1 MSGSSPN
8 MTVSLSGLTRQSL
21 NRLHMER
28 DYTKPIFFVLLFFA
42 FILTGFLCKVLASV
56 LIPVAIA
63 ILMALAFYP
72 VVRNLEVKA
81 KINWI
86 AGSLIILVVVLIV
99 LFFASGILVKGFSTI
114 ANEYSKYESSYMS
127 INKMIAQQC
136 NLAIDEEKSFA
147 NNMWNLLEV
156 TKYVQEFA
164 LGLSSGVLSFSKSLL
179 LILIMFAFLLIE
191 IKGFKRRITNAV
203 KDENK
208 QTILNISQQ
217 IGEDVVRFLSIKFF
231 ISLATGLLVYFA
243 ALIVKLDFPIVW
255 AFIAFVMNFIPTF
268 GSIIS
273 TVFTTIFALLQFYP
287 HYGKVIFIFL
297 FMIAVNFIL
306 GQILEPRIEGERLGL
321 SPFAILVSLA
331 LWGYIWGFIGM
342 ILAVPMTV
350 IIKIFCENIPYLN
363 IVSVIL
369 GNKRTI
375 TKK

>member
-1 MSGSSPN
+1 
-8 MTVSLSGLTRQSL
+8 
-21 NRLHMER
+21 MER

-42 FILTGFLCKVLASV
+42 FILTGFLCKVLSSV
-56 LIPVAIA
+56 LIPVSIA
-63 ILMALAFYP
+63 IFMALAFYP
-72 VVRNLEVKA
+72 VVRNLEIKT
-81 KINWI
+81 KINWVV
-86 AGSLIILVVVLIV
+86 GCLIIVVIILIV
-99 LFFASGILVKGFSTI
+99 IFFVSGILVKGFSTI
-114 ANEYSKYESSYMS
+114 ANEYSKYETRFMS
-127 INKMIAQQC
+127 IYKLIASQF

-147 NNMWNLLEV
+147 TNMWNILEV
-156 TKYVQEFA
+156 RQYVQDFA

-179 LILIMFAFLLIE
+179 LILIMFSFLLIE

-208 QTILNISQQ
+208 KTILNISQQ

-231 ISLATGLLVYFA
+231 ISLATGILVYLA
-243 ALIVKLDFPIVW
+243 ALIIKLDFPIVW

-363 IVSVIL
+363 FVSVVL
-369 GNKRTI
+369 GNKR
-375 TKK
+375 KSNK

>member
-1 MSGSSPN
+1 MSEPN
-8 MTVSLSGLTRQSL
+8 YQ
-21 NRLHMER
+21 
-28 DYTKPIFFVLLFFA
+28 KPIFYVLLFFA
-42 FILTGFLCKVLASV
+42 FILTGFLCKVLSSV

-81 KINWI
+81 KINWVI
-86 AGSLIILVVVLIV
+86 GSLIIVVVILIV
-99 LFFASGILVKGFSTI
+99 IFFVSGILVKGFSTI
-114 ANEYSKYESSYMS
+114 ANEYSKYETRFMS
-127 INKMIAQQC
+127 IYKMIAQQF

-147 NNMWNLLEV
+147 NNMWNILEV
-156 TKYVQEFA
+156 RQYIQELA
-164 LGLSSGVLSFSKSLL
+164 LGISGGVLSFSKSLL
-179 LILIMFAFLLIE
+179 LIIIMFAFLLIE
-191 IKGFKRRITNAV
+191 IKGLKRRITNSVNA
-203 KDENK
+203 ENK
-208 QTILNISQQ
+208 QTVLNISQQ
-217 IGEDVVRFLSIKFF
+217 IGDDVVRFLSIKFF

-243 ALIVKLDFPIVW
+243 ALIIKLDFPIVW

-273 TVFTTIFALLQFYP
+273 TLFTTIFALLQFYP

-363 IVSVIL
+363 FVSVIL
-369 GNKRTI
+369 GNKR
-375 TKK
+375 KSNK

>member
-1 MSGSSPN
+1 
-8 MTVSLSGLTRQSL
+8 
-21 NRLHMER
+21 MER

-72 VVRNLEVKA
+72 IVRNLEIRA

-86 AGSLIILVVVLIV
+86 VGSLIIVAVIIV
-99 LFFASGILVKGFSTI
+99 ALFFVSGLLVKGFSTI
-114 ANEYSKYESSYMS
+114 ASEYSKYETRFMS
-127 INKMIAQQC
+127 IYRIIAQQF
-136 NLAIDEEKSFA
+136 NLAIDEQKSFA
-147 NNMWNLLEV
+147 TNMWNILEV
-156 TKYVQEFA
+156 RKYIQEVA
-164 LGLSSGVLSFSKSLL
+164 LGLSGGVLSFSKSLL

-191 IKGFKRRITNAV
+191 IKSFKRRITNAV

-208 QTILNISQQ
+208 QTVLNISQQ
-217 IGEDVVRFLSIKFF
+217 IGEDVVRFLSINFF

-243 ALIVKLDFPIVW
+243 ALIIKLDFPIVW
-255 AFIAFVMNFIPTF
+255 AFIAFIMNFIPTF

-273 TVFTTIFALLQFYP
+273 TIFTTIFALLQFYP

-297 FMIAVNFIL
+297 FMVAVNFIL

-363 IVSVIL
+363 FVSVVL
-369 GNKRTI
+369 GNKR
-375 TKK
+375 KSNK

>member
-1 MSGSSPN
+1 
-8 MTVSLSGLTRQSL
+8 
-21 NRLHMER
+21 MER

-42 FILTGFLCKVLASV
+42 FILTGFLCKVLSSV
-56 LIPVAIA
+56 FIPVAIA

-81 KINWI
+81 KINWVI
-86 AGSLIILVVVLIV
+86 GSLIIVVVILVII
-99 LFFASGILVKGFSTI
+99 FFVSGILVKGFSTI
-114 ANEYSKYESSYMS
+114 ANEYSKYETRFMS
-127 INKMIAQQC
+127 IYKTIAQQF

-147 NNMWNLLEV
+147 TNMWNILEV
-156 TKYVQEFA
+156 RQYIQELA
-164 LGLSSGVLSFSKSLL
+164 LGISGGVLSFGKSLL
-179 LILIMFAFLLIE
+179 LIIIMFAFLLIE
-191 IKGFKRRITNAV
+191 IKGVKRRITNSV

-208 QTILNISQQ
+208 QTVLNISQQ

-243 ALIVKLDFPIVW
+243 ALIIKLDFPIVW
-255 AFIAFVMNFIPTF
+255 AFVAFVMNFIPTF

-273 TVFTTIFALLQFYP
+273 TLFTTTFALLQFYP

-297 FMIAVNFIL
+297 FLIAVNFIL

-363 IVSVIL
+363 IIAVVL
-369 GNKRTI
+369 GKKRKEI
-375 TKK
+375 K

>member
-1 MSGSSPN
+1 
-8 MTVSLSGLTRQSL
+8 
-21 NRLHMER
+21 MER
-28 DYTKPIFFVLLFFA
+28 DYSKPIFYTLMFFA
-42 FILTGFLCKVLASV
+42 FILLGFLCKVLSSV
-56 LIPVAIA
+56 LIPVTIA

-72 VVRNLEVKA
+72 VVRNMEIRA

-86 AGSLIILVVVLIV
+86 VGSLLIVIVILVT

-114 ANEYSKYESSYMS
+114 ASEYSKYETRFMS
-127 INKMIAQQC
+127 IYKMIAQQF

-147 NNMWNLLEV
+147 TNMWNILEV
-156 TKYVQEFA
+156 RRYLQELA
-164 LGLSSGVLSFSKSLL
+164 LGISGGVLSFSKSLL
-179 LILIMFAFLLIE
+179 LIMIMFAFLLIE
-191 IKGFKRRITNAV
+191 IKGFKRRITNSV

-208 QTILNISQQ
+208 QTVLNISQQ
-217 IGEDVVRFLSIKFF
+217 IGEDVVHFLSIKFF

-243 ALIVKLDFPIVW
+243 ALLLKLDFPIVW
-255 AFIAFVMNFIPTF
+255 AFIAFVFNFIPTF

-273 TVFTTIFALLQFYP
+273 TLLTTIFALLQFYP

-350 IIKIFCENIPYLN
+350 IVKIFCENIPYLN
-363 IVSVIL
+363 FVSVIL
-369 GNKRTI
+369 GNKRKNSHAEFVSASTDSE
-375 TKK
+375 TSSK

>member
-1 MSGSSPN
+1 
-8 MTVSLSGLTRQSL
+8 
-21 NRLHMER
+21 MER

-42 FILTGFLCKVLASV
+42 FILTGFLCKVLSSV

-81 KINWI
+81 RINWI
-86 AGSLIILVVVLIV
+86 VGSLLIVLIILIAIV
-99 LFFASGILVKGFSTI
+99 SLSGILFKGLSTI
-114 ANEYSKYESSYMS
+114 ANEYSKYETRFMS
-127 INKMIAQQC
+127 IYKILAQQF
-136 NLAIDEEKSFA
+136 NLAIDEEKSFI
-147 NNMWNLLEV
+147 NNMWNILEV
-156 TKYVQEFA
+156 REYIQGMA
-164 LGLSSGVLSFSKSLL
+164 LGLSSGVVSFGRS
-179 LILIMFAFLLIE
+179 LILIIIMFSFLLIE
-191 IKGFKRRITNAV
+191 IKSFKRRITNAV
-203 KDENK
+203 KTENK
-208 QTILNISQQ
+208 QTVLNISSQ
-217 IGEDVVRFLSIKFF
+217 IGEDVVHFLSIKFF
-231 ISLATGLLVYFA
+231 ISLATGLLVFIA
-243 ALIVKLDFPIVW
+243 AIIMGLDFPIVW

-273 TVFTTIFALLQFYP
+273 TLLTTIFALLQFYP

-306 GQILEPRIEGERLGL
+306 GQLLEPRIEGERLGL

-363 IVSVIL
+363 IVSTIL
-369 GNKRTI
+369 GS
-375 TKK
+375 KKK

>member
-1 MSGSSPN
+1 
-8 MTVSLSGLTRQSL
+8 
-21 NRLHMER
+21 MER

-42 FILTGFLCKVLASV
+42 FILTGFLCKVLSSV
-56 LIPVAIA
+56 LIPVSIA
-63 ILMALAFYP
+63 IFMALAFYP
-72 VVRNLEVKA
+72 VVRNLEIKT
-81 KINWI
+81 KINWVV
-86 AGSLIILVVVLIV
+86 GCLIIVAIILIV
-99 LFFASGILVKGFSTI
+99 IFFVSGILVKGFSTI
-114 ANEYSKYESSYMS
+114 ANEYSKYETRFMS
-127 INKMIAQQC
+127 IYKLIASQF
-136 NLAIDEEKSFA
+136 NLAIDEEKSFV
-147 NNMWNLLEV
+147 NNMWNILEV
-156 TKYVQEFA
+156 RQYIQEIA
-164 LGLSSGVLSFSKSLL
+164 LGLSGGVLNFSKSLL
-179 LILIMFAFLLIE
+179 LIMIMFAFLLIE

-231 ISLATGLLVYFA
+231 ISLATGILVYLA
-243 ALIVKLDFPIVW
+243 ALIIKLDFPIVW

-273 TVFTTIFALLQFYP
+273 TLFTTIFALLQFYP

-363 IVSVIL
+363 FVSVVL
-369 GNKRTI
+369 GNKR
-375 TKK
+375 KSNK